1 MSDKA
6 QNKLL
11 MILGAVTALA
21 TIAIQV
27 MSVGEIKGR
36 TEAIISAHQQRL
48 DSHESKID
56 EHTKDISEIKG
67 TLNRVASTPL
77 RK

>member
-1 MSDKA
+1 MSEKA

-11 MILGAVTALA
+11 ITLGVVTALT
-21 TIAIQV
+21 TIGIQV

-36 TEAIISAHQQRL
+36 TEAIINVHQQRL
-48 DSHESKID
+48 DLHEGKID

-67 TLNRVASTPL
+67 TLSRVATSTI
-77 RK
+77 KK

>member
-21 TIAIQV
+21 TIVIQV

-36 TEAIISAHQQRL
+36 TETIISIHQQRL

-56 EHTKDISEIKG
+56 EHTKDISEIRG
-67 TLNRVASTPL
+67 TLNWAVSTPL
-77 RK
+77 KK

>member
-11 MILGAVTALA
+11 MTLGVITALV
-21 TIAIQV
+21 TIGIQV
-27 MSVGEIKGR
+27 MTVGEIKGR
-36 TEAIISAHQQRL
+36 TETIINVHQQRL
-48 DSHESKID
+48 DLHEGKID

-67 TLNRVASTPL
+67 TLSRVTTASI
-77 RK
+77 KK

>member
-6 QNKLL
+6 QNKLII
-11 MILGAVTALA
+11 MLGVITAIVT
-21 TIAIQV
+21 IGIQV

-36 TEAIISAHQQRL
+36 METIINVHQQRI
-48 DSHESKID
+48 DTHEVKID

-67 TLNRVASTPL
+67 TLSRVATSVV
-77 RK
+77 KK

>member
-1 MSDKA
+1 MSEKA

-11 MILGAVTALA
+11 IALGIVTALT
-21 TIAIQV
+21 TIGIQV

-36 TEAIISAHQQRL
+36 TEAIINVHQQRL
-48 DSHESKID
+48 DTHEGKID

-67 TLNRVASTPL
+67 TLSRVTTASI
-77 RK
+77 KK

>member
-6 QNKLL
+6 QNKLII
-11 MILGAVTALA
+11 MLGVITAIVT
-21 TIAIQV
+21 IGIQV

-36 TEAIISAHQQRL
+36 METIINVHQQRL
-48 DSHESKID
+48 DTHEVKID

-67 TLNRVASTPL
+67 TLSRVATSTI
-77 RK
+77 KK

>member
-11 MILGAVTALA
+11 ITLGVVTALV
-21 TIAIQV
+21 TIGIQV

-36 TEAIISAHQQRL
+36 METIINVHQQRL
-48 DSHESKID
+48 DTHEVKID

-67 TLNRVASTPL
+67 TLSRVATSTI
-77 RK
+77 KK

>member
-11 MILGAVTALA
+11 MTLGVITALV
-21 TIAIQV
+21 TIGIQV
-27 MSVGEIKGR
+27 MTVGEVKGR
-36 TEAIISAHQQRL
+36 METIMNVHQQRL
-48 DSHESKID
+48 DTHEGKID

-67 TLNRVASTPL
+67 TLSRVTTASI
-77 RK
+77 KK